1 MNDFDQYIKW
11 LQEKFGNLNL
21 DELKL
26 KDINYGKQLLLLRQ
40 KEKVVLSVY
49 NGKKGR
55 KMVWGGSPSILQ
67 DEAMALVN
75 GYSNKNTFAN
85 SQTTYTSNTHKI
97 SLLEDIPGF
106 DYLWVGSD
114 ESGKGDFFGP
124 LVVASVMVDKLI
136 ALQLMAIGIK
146 DSKMLNDTKICELA
160 AIIERLAPIHVVLAL
175 KPEMYN
181 LRYQQL
187 KAKKQNLNHL
197 LANGH
202 TAVLTKALGENSKC
216 KFALVDRFTL
226 KNDIATKIQEQYPL
240 VKVVQQPKAEA
251 DIAVAAASIL
261 ARAKFVKIMDD
272 LSLSAGIELP
282 KGGGKNA
289 TDCAQKILVEK
300 GEATLKKFVKIHF
313 ANYKMLSGNS
323 SSF

>member
-1 MNDFDQYIKW
+1 MSDFDQYIKG
-11 LQEKFGNLNL
+11 LQEKFKNLNL

-26 KDINYGKQLLLLRQ
+26 KDINYGKQILLVRQ
-40 KEKVVLSVY
+40 KEKVVLSIY

-55 KMVWGGSPSILQ
+55 KMVWGGTSSVLQ
-67 DEAMALVN
+67 DEARALVN
-75 GYSNKNTFAN
+75 GHSNKNSFGN
-85 SQTTYTSNTHKI
+85 SQTSYSSNTPEI

-124 LVVASVMVDKLI
+124 LVVASVMVDKAI
-136 ALQLMAIGIK
+136 AIQLMEIGVK

-187 KAKKQNLNHL
+187 KFQKQNLNHL

-202 TAVLTKALGENSKC
+202 TAVLANALGQNSRC
-216 KFALVDRFTL
+216 KFALVDRFTV
-226 KNDIATKIQEQYPL
+226 KNDIATKLQEQYPL

-261 ARAKFVKIMDD
+261 ARAKFVQIMDD

-289 TDCAQKILVEK
+289 TECARKILVEQ
-300 GEATLKKFVKIHF
+300 GEDTLKKFVKIHF
-313 ANYKMLSGNS
+313 VNYRML
-323 SSF
+323 FDI